1 MKSIFSLQN
10 NNLNSFILINKLGF
24 NFNKFNIQFYELNS
38 EYLKSKKILNIPIKN
53 AYFNFLKKIV
63 ISNIDDYDFYDC
75 NYYFGLFSGC
85 HKFYFKILFKDYLS
99 GLKPAKFSLALNQMG
114 IKPDNFIELINL
126 FLDEIISIDFF
137 LNFLTEEEFND
148 DCANIFNLKLHF
160 LVLLKKKKR
169 AGTKYFIIFKGFFLF
184 QLQTLLYYY
193 FLSDLVFF
201 LIFDNL
207 YEFLTKKK
215 KLKLSVLL
223 HIIIFYIYKLL
234 NYSVYNFLNIR
245 LFYNKAELL
254 ESRGNFLVF
263 ITNSIYLFAKK
274 IVRFRKNYN
283 FFYNKSVISYI
294 INLNK
299 IFLKDDFETNLLN
312 NFITLN
318 DYNFHL
324 NENYKLNFLNKE

>member
-1 MKSIFSLQN
+1 MNKINLIEYNQIATN
-10 NNLNSFILINKLGF
+10 NFILKNSLYLTFKKL
-24 NFNKFNIQFYELNS
+24 NIQFFYVNS
-38 EYLKSKKILNIPIKN
+38 QYLKSIKLNNLPLKN
-53 AYFNFLKKIV
+53 SYFNFFEKLV
-63 ISNIDDYDFYDC
+63 ITNVENYNFYDC

-126 FLDEIISIDFF
+126 FLDEIISVDFF
-137 LNFLTEEEFND
+137 LNFLTDEEFND
-148 DCANIFNLKLHF
+148 DSINLFNLKLHF

-193 FLSDLVFF
+193 FLSDLIFF

-207 YEFLTKKK
+207 YEFVTKKR

-223 HIIIFYIYKLL
+223 NLLIFYIYKIL
-234 NYSVYNFLNIR
+234 NYSVFNFLNIR
-245 LFYNKAELL
+245 LFYNKTELL
-254 ESRGNFLVF
+254 ESRGNFLSFVN
-263 ITNSIYLFAKK
+263 NSFYSFCKK
-274 IVRFRKNYN
+274 LIRFRKNYS
-283 FFYNKSVISYI
+283 FFYNKFVVSYI

-299 IFLKDDFETNLLN
+299 NFLKDDYETNLLTTIVDQN
-312 NFITLN
+312 E
-318 DYNFHL
+318 YNFFL
-324 NENYKLNFLNKE
+324 TENYKLVIFD

>member
-1 MKSIFSLQN
+1 MNEIFSIN
-10 NNLNSFILINKLGF
+10 NINKNDFAFKNTLYLKLKKI
-24 NFNKFNIQFYELNS
+24 NMQFYVMNS
-38 EYLKSKKILNIPIKN
+38 QYFKSKKLNCFPIKN
-53 AYFNFLKKIV
+53 SYFNFFEKPV
-63 ISNIDDYDFYDC
+63 ITNVEDYNFYNC

-126 FLDEIISIDFF
+126 FLDEIISVDFF
-137 LNFLTEEEFND
+137 LNFLTDEEFND
-148 DCANIFNLKLHF
+148 DSINLFNLKLHF

-193 FLSDLVFF
+193 FLSDLIFF

-207 YEFLTKKK
+207 YEFLTKKR

-223 HIIIFYIYKLL
+223 HLLIFYIYKLL
-234 NYSVYNFLNIR
+234 NYSVFNFLNIR
-245 LFYNKAELL
+245 LFYNKTELL

-263 ITNSIYLFAKK
+263 INNSFYGFCKK
-274 IVRFRKNYN
+274 LIRFRKHYS
-283 FFYNKSVISYI
+283 FFYNKFVISYI

-299 IFLKDDFETNLLN
+299 AFLKDDYDTNLLS
-312 NFITLN
+312 TLVDLN
-318 DYNFHL
+318 EYNFFL
-324 NENYKLNFLNKE
+324 SENYKLVVFE

>member
-1 MKSIFSLQN
+1 MNQIFS
-10 NNLNSFILINKLGF
+10 IDLINKNDFIL
-24 NFNKFNIQFYELNS
+24 KNILCLKLKKIDNQFFSMNS
-38 EYLKSKKILNIPIKN
+38 QYLKSTKLITVPSTSS
-53 AYFNFLKKIV
+53 YFNFFEKIV
-63 ISNIDDYDFYDC
+63 ITSLEEYNFYDC

-126 FLDEIISIDFF
+126 FLDEIISVDFF
-137 LNFLTEEEFND
+137 LNFLTEDEFND
-148 DCANIFNLKLHF
+148 DSINLFNLKLHF

-193 FLSDLVFF
+193 FLSDLIFF

-207 YEFLTKKK
+207 YEFLTKKR

-223 HIIIFYIYKLL
+223 NLIIFYIYKLL
-234 NYSVYNFLNIR
+234 NYSVFNFLNIR
-245 LFYNKAELL
+245 LFYNKTELL

-263 ITNSIYLFAKK
+263 INNSFYSFSKK
-274 IVRFRKNYN
+274 LIRFRKNYS
-283 FFYNKSVISYI
+283 FFYNKFVISYI

-299 IFLKDDFETNLLN
+299 VFLKDDYETDILS
-312 NFITLN
+312 TLV
-318 DYNFHL
+318 DLQEYNYFL
-324 NENYKLNFLNKE
+324 NENYKLVIFD

>member
-1 MKSIFSLQN
+1 MNKILSLDN
-10 NNLNSFILINKLGF
+10 INKNDFILKNVLYLKL
-24 NFNKFNIQFYELNS
+24 KKIDSQFYGMNS
-38 EYLKSKKILNIPIKN
+38 QYLKSIKLTLFPIKSS
-53 AYFNFLKKIV
+53 YFNFFEKLV
-63 ISNIDDYDFYDC
+63 ITNVEEYNFYDC

-126 FLDEIISIDFF
+126 FLDEIISVDFF

-148 DCANIFNLKLHF
+148 DSINLFNLKLHF

-193 FLSDLVFF
+193 FLSDLIFF

-207 YEFLTKKK
+207 YEFLTKKR

-223 HIIIFYIYKLL
+223 NLIIFYIYKLL
-234 NYSVYNFLNIR
+234 NYSVFNFLNIR
-245 LFYNKAELL
+245 LFYNKTELL

-263 ITNSIYLFAKK
+263 INNSFYNFCKK
-274 IVRFRKNYN
+274 LIRFRKNYS
-283 FFYNKSVISYI
+283 FFYNKFVISYI

-299 IFLKDDFETNLLN
+299 FFLKDDYETNILSTFVDLKE
-312 NFITLN
+312 
-318 DYNFHL
+318 YNYFL
-324 NENYKLNFLNKE
+324 SENYKLVIFE

>member
-1 MKSIFSLQN
+1 MIMNNFISIANITKN
-10 NNLNSFILINKLGF
+10 NFVLKNILELKLKKINT
-24 NFNKFNIQFYELNS
+24 QFYSMNS
-38 EYLKSKKILNIPIKN
+38 QFLKSKKLNYLPIKSS
-53 AYFNFLKKIV
+53 YFNFFEKAV
-63 ISNIDDYDFYDC
+63 ITNVEDYNFYNC

-126 FLDEIISIDFF
+126 FLDEIISVDFF

-148 DCANIFNLKLHF
+148 DAINLFNLKLHF

-169 AGTKYFIIFKGFFLF
+169 AGTKYFIMFHGLFLF
-184 QLQTLLYYY
+184 PLQTLLYYY
-193 FLSDLVFF
+193 FLSDLIFF

-207 YEFLTKKK
+207 YEFLTKKR

-223 HIIIFYIYKLL
+223 NLLIFYIYKLL
-234 NYSVYNFLNIR
+234 NYSVFNFLNIR
-245 LFYNKAELL
+245 LFYNKTELL

-263 ITNSIYLFAKK
+263 INNSFYNFSKK
-274 IVRFRKNYN
+274 LIRFRKNYS
-283 FFYNKSVISYI
+283 FFYNKFVISYI

-299 IFLKDDFETNLLN
+299 FFLKDDYETNLLS
-312 NFITLN
+312 TLVDLN
-318 DYNFHL
+318 EYNFFL
-324 NENYKLNFLNKE
+324 TENYKLIIFE

>member
-1 MKSIFSLQN
+1 M
-10 NNLNSFILINKLGF
+10 LINF
-24 NFNKFNIQFYELNS
+24 FNKSNTFIIKNKLNLALKKINNQFYIVNS
-38 EYLKSKKILNIPIKN
+38 QYLKSVKINCFPIYN
-53 AYFNFLKKIV
+53 SYFNFREKIV
-63 ISNIDDYDFYDC
+63 ITNVEEYNFYNC

-126 FLDEIISIDFF
+126 FLDEIVSVDFF
-137 LNFLTEEEFND
+137 LNFLTENELNE
-148 DCANIFNLKLHF
+148 DCINLFNLKLHF

-193 FLSDLVFF
+193 FLSDLIFY
-201 LIFDNL
+201 LIFDSL
-207 YEFLTKKK
+207 YEFVIKKRR
-215 KLKLSVLL
+215 LKLSVLL
-223 HIIIFYIYKLL
+223 NLLIFYIYKLL
-234 NYSVYNFLNIR
+234 NYSVFNFLNIR
-245 LFYNKAELL
+245 MFYNKTELL

-263 ITNSIYLFAKK
+263 LNNSFYSFSNKLI
-274 IVRFRKNYN
+274 RFRRNYS
-283 FFYNKSVISYI
+283 FFFNKFVISYI

-299 IFLKDDFETNLLN
+299 VFLKDDYDTDLL
-312 NFITLN
+312 FGFLDLD

-324 NENYKLNFLNKE
+324 NENYKLVVFE

>member
-1 MKSIFSLQN
+1 MNNFISITNITKN
-10 NNLNSFILINKLGF
+10 NFVLKNILELKLKKINT
-24 NFNKFNIQFYELNS
+24 QFYSMNS
-38 EYLKSKKILNIPIKN
+38 QFLKSKKLNYLPIKN
-53 AYFNFLKKIV
+53 SYFNFFEKAV
-63 ISNIDDYDFYDC
+63 ITNVEDYNFYNC

-126 FLDEIISIDFF
+126 FLDEIISVDFF

-148 DCANIFNLKLHF
+148 DAINLFNLKLHF

-193 FLSDLVFF
+193 FLSDLIFF

-207 YEFLTKKK
+207 YEFLTKKR

-223 HIIIFYIYKLL
+223 NLVIFYIYKLL
-234 NYSVYNFLNIR
+234 NYSVFNFLNIR
-245 LFYNKAELL
+245 LFYNKTELL

-263 ITNSIYLFAKK
+263 INNSFYNFSKK
-274 IVRFRKNYN
+274 LIRFRKNYS
-283 FFYNKSVISYI
+283 FFYNKFVISYI

-299 IFLKDDFETNLLN
+299 FFLKDDYETNLLSN
-312 NFITLN
+312 LV
-318 DYNFHL
+318 DLKEYNYFL
-324 NENYKLNFLNKE
+324 IENYKLAIFE

>member
-1 MKSIFSLQN
+1 MNKINLIEYNQIATN
-10 NNLNSFILINKLGF
+10 NFILKNSLYLTFKKL
-24 NFNKFNIQFYELNS
+24 NIQFFYVNS
-38 EYLKSKKILNIPIKN
+38 QYLKSIKLNNLPFKN
-53 AYFNFLKKIV
+53 SYFNFFEKLIITNV
-63 ISNIDDYDFYDC
+63 ENYNFYDC

-126 FLDEIISIDFF
+126 FLDEIISVDFF
-137 LNFLTEEEFND
+137 LNFLTDEEFND
-148 DCANIFNLKLHF
+148 DSINLFNLKLHF

-193 FLSDLVFF
+193 FLSDLIFF

-207 YEFLTKKK
+207 YEFVTKKR

-223 HIIIFYIYKLL
+223 NLLIFYIYKIL
-234 NYSVYNFLNIR
+234 NYSVFNFLNIR
-245 LFYNKAELL
+245 LFYNKTELL
-254 ESRGNFLVF
+254 ESRGNFLSFVN
-263 ITNSIYLFAKK
+263 NSFYSFCKK
-274 IVRFRKNYN
+274 LIRFRKNYS
-283 FFYNKSVISYI
+283 FFYNKFVVSYI

-299 IFLKDDFETNLLN
+299 NFLKDDYETNLLTTIVDQN
-312 NFITLN
+312 E
-318 DYNFHL
+318 YNFFL
-324 NENYKLNFLNKE
+324 TENYKLVIFD

>member
-1 MKSIFSLQN
+1 MIKQFSLVNKQN
-10 NNLNSFILINKLGF
+10 NFILKNLLDLKLKKIN
-24 NFNKFNIQFYELNS
+24 IHFYNVNS
-38 EYLKSKKILNIPIKN
+38 QYLKSTKLSFFPIKSS
-53 AYFNFLKKIV
+53 YFNFFEKIV
-63 ISNIDDYDFYDC
+63 ITNVEEYNFYDC

-85 HKFYFKILFKDYLS
+85 HKFYFKILFKDYLT

-126 FLDEIISIDFF
+126 FLDEIISVDFF
-137 LNFLTEEEFND
+137 LNFLSEDEFND
-148 DCANIFNLKLHF
+148 DSISLFNLKLHF

-207 YEFLTKKK
+207 YDFISKKR

-223 HIIIFYIYKLL
+223 NLLVFYIYKLL
-234 NYSVYNFLNIR
+234 NYSVFNFLNIR
-245 LFYNKAELL
+245 LFYNKTELL

-263 ITNSIYLFAKK
+263 LNNSFYSFCNKLI
-274 IVRFRKNYN
+274 RFRKNYN
-283 FFYNKSVISYI
+283 FFYNKFVISYI

-299 IFLKDDFETNLLN
+299 FFLKDDYDTDLLSI
-312 NFITLN
+312 FVDLN

-324 NENYKLNFLNKE
+324 NENYKLVVFN

>member
-1 MKSIFSLQN
+1 MIQFFSIN
-10 NNLNSFILINKLGF
+10 NISKNDFIFKNALYLKL
-24 NFNKFNIQFYELNS
+24 KKINIQFYTMNS
-38 EYLKSKKILNIPIKN
+38 QYLKSTKLNNFPIKSS
-53 AYFNFLKKIV
+53 YLNFFEKPV
-63 ISNIDDYDFYDC
+63 ITNIEDYNFYDC

-126 FLDEIISIDFF
+126 FLDEIISVDFF
-137 LNFLTEEEFND
+137 LNFLTEDEFND
-148 DCANIFNLKLHF
+148 DSINLFNLKLHF

-193 FLSDLVFF
+193 FLSDLIFF

-207 YEFLTKKK
+207 YEFLTKNR

-223 HIIIFYIYKLL
+223 QLIIFYIYKLL
-234 NYSVYNFLNIR
+234 NYSVFNFLNIR
-245 LFYNKAELL
+245 LFYNKTELL

-263 ITNSIYLFAKK
+263 INNSFYNFSKK
-274 IVRFRKNYN
+274 LIRFRKNYS
-283 FFYNKSVISYI
+283 FFYNKFVLSYI

-299 IFLKDDFETNLLN
+299 FFLKDDYDTNLLST
-312 NFITLN
+312 FVDLN
-318 DYNFHL
+318 EYNFFL
-324 NENYKLNFLNKE
+324 SENYKLVIFD

>member
-1 MKSIFSLQN
+1 MKVLSIF
-10 NNLNSFILINKLGF
+10 NLNINQFILKNVLYLKLKKINT
-24 NFNKFNIQFYELNS
+24 QFYYMNS
-38 EYLKSKKILNIPIKN
+38 QYLKSTKLCLLPVKN
-53 AYFNFLKKIV
+53 SYFNFYEKIV
-63 ISNIDDYDFYDC
+63 ITNLEDYNFYDC

-126 FLDEIISIDFF
+126 FLDEIISVDFF

-148 DCANIFNLKLHF
+148 DSINLFNLKLHF

-193 FLSDLVFF
+193 FLSDLIFF

-207 YEFLTKKK
+207 YESVFKNR

-223 HIIIFYIYKLL
+223 NLLIFYIYKLL
-234 NYSVYNFLNIR
+234 NYSVF
-245 LFYNKAELL
+245 
-254 ESRGNFLVF
+254 
-263 ITNSIYLFAKK
+263 
-274 IVRFRKNYN
+274 
-283 FFYNKSVISYI
+283 
-294 INLNK
+294 
-299 IFLKDDFETNLLN
+299 IFLY
-312 NFITLN
+312 I
-318 DYNFHL
+318 
-324 NENYKLNFLNKE
+324 

>member
-1 MKSIFSLQN
+1 MNNFISITNITKN
-10 NNLNSFILINKLGF
+10 NFVLKNILELKLKKINT
-24 NFNKFNIQFYELNS
+24 QFYSMNS
-38 EYLKSKKILNIPIKN
+38 QFLKSKKLNYLPIKN
-53 AYFNFLKKIV
+53 SYFNFFEKAV
-63 ISNIDDYDFYDC
+63 ITNVEDYNFYNC

-126 FLDEIISIDFF
+126 FLDEIISVDFF
-137 LNFLTEEEFND
+137 LNFLTDEEFND
-148 DCANIFNLKLHF
+148 DSINLFNLKLHF

-193 FLSDLVFF
+193 FLSDLIFF

-207 YEFLTKKK
+207 YEFLTKKR

-223 HIIIFYIYKLL
+223 HLLIFYIYKLL
-234 NYSVYNFLNIR
+234 NYSVFNFLNIR
-245 LFYNKAELL
+245 LFYNKTELL

-263 ITNSIYLFAKK
+263 INNSFHGFCKK
-274 IVRFRKNYN
+274 LIRFRKNYS
-283 FFYNKSVISYI
+283 FFYNKFVISYI

-299 IFLKDDFETNLLN
+299 SFLKDDYETNLLS
-312 NFITLN
+312 TLVDLN
-318 DYNFHL
+318 EYNFFL
-324 NENYKLNFLNKE
+324 SENYKLVIFE